1 MILLSLSE
9 RASRRRIPRVHASG
23 TPVADPGS
31 DSTCG
36 ICQTMS
42 FQRKGPGIIA
52 SGLIGVAIGF
62 AIVSGVVALL
72 ALSASAQTSGNSA
85 AQVSGEFE
93 RPFGFSYGQEQS
105 AFEAGSRDANG
116 NRIILDGRI
125 MTGMDQST
133 LATASASAGA
143 WAQASA
149 GAGYGNGI
157 AQGSAV
163 GNQLNVITQGNW
175 NTVIVNSTQINN
187 GNQTNVLNGKV
198 DLK

>member
-1 MILLSLSE
+1 M
-9 RASRRRIPRVHASG
+9 P
-23 TPVADPGS
+23 
-31 DSTCG
+31 
-36 ICQTMS
+36 
-42 FQRKGPGIIA
+42 FKRKGPGVIA
-52 SGLIGVAIGF
+52 SGMIGMAVGF
-62 AIVSGVVALL
+62 ALVSGVIALL
-72 ALSASAQTSGNSA
+72 ALPASAQTASNTA

-105 AFEAGSRDANG
+105 AFDANSRDASG

-133 LATASASAGA
+133 LSTATASAGA

-149 GAGYGNGI
+149 GAGYGSGV
-157 AQGSAV
+157 AQGTAV

-187 GNQTNVLNGKV
+187 GNQATVLNGKI
-198 DLK
+198 DLQ